1 MDLPV
6 NHFKRRLG
14 EPRPL
19 FGLWVALADPYAAE
33 LAAGIGYDWL
43 LLDGEHA
50 PNDLRSL
57 LAQLQSVAAYRSHP
71 VVRPLSGDANLVKQL
86 LDVGA
91 LTLLVPMVET
101 AEQARELVRATR
113 YPPAG
118 IRGVGSALARA
129 SRFNLVPDYLAR
141 ADAEICLLV
150 QIETVRGLAN
160 LDAIAA
166 VDGVDGVFIGPSDLA
181 ASMGHLGNPAHE
193 AVRAAIDDAV
203 RRIVAS
209 GKAAGILATDE
220 RFAHRMIAAG
230 CRFVAIGTDVSLLMR
245 GARTLLQ
252 GFTEPGGVG
261 GASGDSAGPVGGAT
275 GY

>member
-6 NHFKRRLG
+6 NAFKRRLRD
-14 EPRPL
+14 PQPL

-33 LAAGIGYDWL
+33 LCAGVGYDWL

-57 LAQLQSVAAYRSHP
+57 LAQLQSIAAYRSHP
-71 VVRPLSGDANLVKQL
+71 VVRPPSGDPNLIKQL
-86 LDVGA
+86 LDIGA

-101 AEQARELVRATR
+101 AEQAQQLVRATR

-150 QIETVRGLAN
+150 QVETVRGLEN

-166 VDGVDGVFIGPSDLA
+166 VDGVEGVFIGPSDLA

-193 AVRAAIDDAV
+193 AVQAAIDDAM

-209 GKAAGILATDE
+209 GKAGGILATDE
-220 RFAHRMIAAG
+220 RFARRMIAAG
-230 CRFVAIGTDVSLLMR
+230 CRFVAVGTDVSVLMR
-245 GARTLLQ
+245 GARSLLQ
-252 GFTEPGGVG
+252 TYAGSTPAASESAPGSR
-261 GASGDSAGPVGGAT
+261 SG
-275 GY
+275 Y

>member
-1 MDLPV
+1 MELPT
-6 NHFKRRLG
+6 NPFKRRLR
-14 EPRPL
+14 EAQPL
-19 FGLWVALADPYAAE
+19 FGLWIALADPYPAE
-33 LAAGIGYDWL
+33 LCAGAGYDWL

-50 PNDLRSL
+50 PNDLRTL
-57 LAQLQSVAAYRSHP
+57 LAQLQAVAAYRSHP
-71 VVRPLSGDANLVKQL
+71 IVRPPSGDPHLIKQL
-86 LDVGA
+86 LDIGA

-101 AEQARELVRATR
+101 AEQAKQLVRATR

-129 SRFNLVPDYLAR
+129 SRFNLVPDYPAR

-150 QIETVRGLAN
+150 QVETVRGLQN

-166 VDGVDGVFIGPSDLA
+166 VEGVDGVFIGPSDLA

-193 AVRAAIDDAV
+193 AVQSAIDDAM

-209 GKAAGILATDE
+209 GKAGGILAADE
-220 RFAHRMIAAG
+220 HFARRMISAG
-230 CRFVAIGTDVSLLMR
+230 CRFIAIGTDVSLLMR
-245 GARTLLQ
+245 GARALLR
-252 GFTEPGGVG
+252 GFSPEP
-261 GASGDSAGPVGGAT
+261 APEAQRGPGSTGTAT

>member
-1 MDLPV
+1 MDLPT
-6 NHFKRRLG
+6 NHFKRRLR
-14 EPRPL
+14 EPGPL
-19 FGLWVALADPYAAE
+19 FGLWVALADPYSAE
-33 LAAGIGYDWL
+33 LCAGVGYDWL

-71 VVRPLSGDANLVKQL
+71 VVRPPSGDPNLIKQL
-86 LDVGA
+86 LDIGA

-101 AEQARELVRATR
+101 AKQARQLVRATR

-150 QIETVRGLAN
+150 QVETVRGLEN

-193 AVRAAIDDAV
+193 AVRAAIDDAM

-209 GKAAGILATDE
+209 GKAGGILATDE
-220 RFAHRMIAAG
+220 GFARRMIAAG
-230 CRFVAIGTDVSLLMR
+230 CRFVAIGTDVSVLMR

-252 GFTEPGGVG
+252 GFAGERDGDGTS
-261 GASGDSAGPVGGAT
+261 GAPPPSGAAT

>member
-1 MDLPV
+1 MDLPT
-6 NHFKRRLG
+6 NHFKRRLR
-14 EPRPL
+14 EPGPL
-19 FGLWVALADPYAAE
+19 FGLWVALADPYSAE
-33 LAAGIGYDWL
+33 VCAGVGYDWL

-71 VVRPLSGDANLVKQL
+71 VVRPPSGDPNLIKQL
-86 LDVGA
+86 LDIGA

-101 AEQARELVRATR
+101 AEQARQLVRATR

-150 QIETVRGLAN
+150 QVETVRGLEN

-193 AVRAAIDDAV
+193 AVRAAIDDAM

-209 GKAAGILATDE
+209 GKAGGILAADE
-220 RFAHRMIAAG
+220 GFARRMIAAG
-230 CRFVAIGTDVSLLMR
+230 CRFVAIGTDVSVLMR

-252 GFTEPGGVG
+252 GFAGERGGDG
-261 GASGDSAGPVGGAT
+261 TSGAPPPSGAAT